1 MCRTFH
7 TLSAI
12 PLVPP
17 LETRS
22 VVLVTICFSDQVTAV
37 CAGLCRRK
45 KNLGLVS
52 QPVVKNNSATPVYQK
67 LLTFL
72 LLSLIWETSWLHAN
86 DYVLDQSGQLVEIPI
101 LISEEL
107 TGPTLFVGIDGEDCD
122 SYTDSW
128 CQRYGGES
136 SCIGLPQKQ
145 CWPRWFASAS
155 GLVMTRSL
163 PDGTTSTG
171 PGGLAVSTRS
181 ASASWPGGLD
191 LRLGRWF
198 GERQEHAI
206 ELIYWGVYNIGSSAP
221 QQTGGSSGVLSRS
234 DTINNIE
241 INWLYAPETR
251 PEFHQG
257 NKRVNWMWL
266 AGFRFFQLEDQLS
279 LGVTSP
285 AFDLDTATNNN
296 LFGGQFGGRFDWE
309 IAPRMRFVVVPKF
322 LLAGN
327 ASSNRA
333 TQTNGATTNVR
344 STVDVF
350 SWLGSVDTSVAW
362 DLTDRWSLWLGYR
375 VVGVGNIAQAD
386 GQWPSGL
393 PATSASLGGIATGS
407 ESIIHGAFAGF
418 ESHY

>member
-1 MCRTFH
+1 M
-7 TLSAI
+7 L
-12 PLVPP
+12 PLK
-17 LETRS
+17 TCS
-22 VVLVTICFSDQVTAV
+22 YVLVSICFFDRVATVCQKSYCQQKNSDLA
-37 CAGLCRRK
+37 RW
-45 KNLGLVS
+45 
-52 QPVVKNNSATPVYQK
+52 PVHQNNTIAPLYQK
-67 LLTFL
+67 VVTFL
-72 LLSLIWETSWLHAN
+72 LLSLLWEASWLQAD
-86 DYVLDQSGQLVEIPI
+86 DYVLDESGQLVEIPI
-101 LISEEL
+101 LISDEL
-107 TGPTLFVGIDGEDCD
+107 TGPTLFVGIDGENCD
-122 SYTDSW
+122 SYSDNW

-136 SCIGLPQKQ
+136 SCIGLPRKQ

-163 PDGTTSTG
+163 PDGNTSTG

-191 LRLGRWF
+191 LKLGRWF

-221 QQTGGSSGVLSRS
+221 QQTGGTSGVLSRS

-241 INWLYAPETR
+241 INWLYAPRTR

-279 LGVTSP
+279 LDVTSSN
-285 AFDLDTATNNN
+285 FDLETSTNNN
-296 LFGGQFGGRFDWE
+296 LFGGQIGGRFDWE
-309 IAPRMRFVVVPKF
+309 IAPRMRFVVMKKF

-333 TQTNGATTNVR
+333 IQNNGGTTDVR
-344 STVDVF
+344 STADVF

-375 VVGVGNIAQAD
+375 VVGVDNIAQAD
-386 GQWPSGL
+386 GQWPSNL
-393 PATSASLGGIATGS
+393 PAPSAASLQGITTGS

>member
-1 MCRTFH
+1 M
-7 TLSAI
+7 
-12 PLVPP
+12 PL

-22 VVLVTICFSDQVTAV
+22 IVSVTICFSDQVTAV
-37 CAGLCRRK
+37 CSGLCRRK
-45 KNLGLVS
+45 KNLGFVS
-52 QPVVKNNSATPVYQK
+52 RRVAKNNSAVPVYQK
-67 LLTFL
+67 LFAFL
-72 LLSLIWETSWLHAN
+72 LLSLIWETSWLYAN
-86 DYVLDQSGQLVEIPI
+86 DHVLDESGQLVEIPI

-107 TGPTLFVGIDGEDCD
+107 AGPRLFVGIDGEGCD

-136 SCIGLPQKQ
+136 SCIGLPRKQ

-206 ELIYWGVYNIGSSAP
+206 EFIYWGVYNIGSSAP
-221 QQTGGSSGVLSRS
+221 QQTGAASGVLSRT

-266 AGFRFFQLEDQLS
+266 AGFRFFQLEDQLG
-279 LGVTSP
+279 LDVRSP
-285 AFDLDTATNNN
+285 TFDLETATNNN
-296 LFGGQFGGRFDWE
+296 LFGGQIGGRFDWE

-327 ASSNRA
+327 ASSNKA
-333 TQTNGATTNVR
+333 IQTNGATTDVR

-386 GQWPSGL
+386 GQWPSAL

>member
-1 MCRTFH
+1 M
-7 TLSAI
+7 
-12 PLVPP
+12 PP
-17 LETRS
+17 LENRS
-22 VVLVTICFSDQVTAV
+22 IVLVTICFSDQVTTI
-37 CAGLCRRK
+37 CSRLYRRE

-52 QPVVKNNSATPVYQK
+52 CRVAKTNSTVPVYQK
-67 LLTFL
+67 LFAFL
-72 LLSLIWETSWLHAN
+72 LLSLIWETSRLHAN
-86 DYVLDQSGQLVEIPI
+86 DYVLDESGQLVEIPI

-136 SCIGLPQKQ
+136 SCIGMPRKQ

-171 PGGLAVSTRS
+171 PGGLVVSTRS

-198 GERQEHAI
+198 GEQQEHAI

-221 QQTGGSSGVLSRS
+221 QQRGGTSGVLSRS

-279 LGVTSP
+279 LDVTTP
-285 AFDLDTATNNN
+285 AFDLETATNNN
-296 LFGGQFGGRFDWE
+296 LFGGQIGGRFDWE

-333 TQTNGATTNVR
+333 MQTNGATTDVR

-386 GQWPSGL
+386 GQWPPGL